1 MILFL
6 THRVFKKSEKYPGPL
21 PKCKVGSFA
30 VTVFVTMIVISVV
43 CGRPGSSS
51 TFYFKI
57 SAKELCKSSID
68 ICIKI
73 FPDNIHKMGKFK
85 RMVVLLA
92 TDEVSLNSWFGRKN
106 MQDISGNA
114 DIDVG
119 HREFLVRQY
128 PISDAYLQ
136 SW

>member
-1 MILFL
+1 MDVLDLALLFVL
-6 THRVFKKSEKYPGPL
+6 N
-21 PKCKVGSFA
+21 
-30 VTVFVTMIVISVV
+30 
-43 CGRPGSSS
+43 
-51 TFYFKI
+51 KI
-57 SAKELCKSSID
+57 IAKELCKSSID

-85 RMVVLLA
+85 RMLVLLA
-92 TDEVSLNSWFGRKN
+92 ADEVSLNSWFERKKN
-106 MQDISGNA
+106 MQDIISGNA

-119 HREFLVRQY
+119 HREFLVGQY